1 MNAKIEWDADTAGSE
16 SASVAQ
22 KLLNKLVPS
31 YNALLDMRAQYKA
44 ATDVD
49 GAVAAV
55 VDAADPESEIGKL
68 RVAIDKARKLIEL
81 YTPKMEE
88 LARNAAMESADPNF
102 DRQKFEANY
111 SDERSALTKAARSIL
126 DTFEILGFVEH
137 EKNEVGKVVDTKAL
151 TPDAEILL
159 SVVNPPRL
167 TGTTA
172 ASGNSTNG
180 EFGKKVRAW
189 ALETGFTGT
198 DGKTVGAKGKLSNEV
213 KQAYIAAHP
222 EAVGQDTSDDSDDSE
237 D

>member
-1 MNAKIEWDADTAGSE
+1 MNAKIEWDADVAGSE

-49 GAVAAV
+49 GAVTAV

-68 RVAIDKARKLIEL
+68 RVAIEKAHKLIEL

-88 LARNAAMESADPNF
+88 LARNTAMEQFDPNF
-102 DRQKFEANY
+102 DKQKFEANY
-111 SDERSALTKAARSIL
+111 SDERSALTKAGRSIL

-159 SVVNPPRL
+159 QVVNPPRL
-167 TGTTA
+167 SGTSATA
-172 ASGNSTNG
+172 GNSTNG
-180 EFGKKVRAW
+180 DFGKKVRAW
-189 ALETGFTGT
+189 AIETNFVGT
-198 DGKTVGAKGKLSNEV
+198 DGKAVGTKGKLSNEV

-222 EAVGQDTSDDSDDSE
+222 ESVGQDTEESDDSE
-237 D
+237 